1 MAAVSESPQHG
12 VESAGQN
19 RKRGRLIGR
28 TKGDMNTKLHAVADA
43 QGRRVA
49 RELTALIEWRGN
61 PGMIVSDPGKELTS
75 NAIPKWCA
83 EANCPV
89 LASESLR
96 LKPRNVATR
105 LAGMPC
111 LRIVR

>member
-12 VESAGQN
+12 VKSAGQK
-19 RKRGRLIGR
+19 RERGRLIGG
-28 TKGDMNTKLHAVADA
+28 TKGGMNTKLHAVADT

-61 PGMIVSDPGKELTS
+61 PGMIVSDPIAEPTS
-75 NAIPKWCA
+75 TAILKQCA
-83 EANCPV
+83 EANLPV
-89 LASESLR
+89 LASKSMR

-111 LRIVR
+111 WRIVR